1 MNISMISIA
10 DKDTVVYTYGF
21 LSTFL
26 IEGNSRF
33 QSEFSENKDTIILMQ
48 VHGLHEFYP

>member
-1 MNISMISIA
+1 MDMNISVISTG
-10 DKDTVVYTYGF
+10 DKNTVVYYCVF

-33 QSEFSENKDTIILMQ
+33 QTEISENKDNNYS
-48 VHGLHEFYP
+48 HPGP